1 MNASTGARV
10 FGLAIG
16 VVAVTLLQVYAFGAS
31 WGVSIVYA
39 LLIGAGALAYDL
51 WSARRRGR

>member
-1 MNASTGARV
+1 MSGPTAARM
-10 FGLAIG
+10 FGLAVG
-16 VVAVTLLQVYAFGAS
+16 VVAVILLQVYAFGES
-31 WGVSIVYA
+31 WGLSIVYA